1 MSKIKISNK
10 DIKKRYKTKKRNKRI
25 LVEEVFKYRDIK
37 YSCIFTSLGFRCG
50 YVKIPDTFVF
60 GKLQKLLYLIDTE
73 DSIFE
78 NSSYE
83 FLLKDSKIDNIN
95 DLRYIPHGGTTY
107 LNINSGRDRGFNKG
121 LILGWDYGHYGDGN
135 DYNYVNEIFPG
146 NPYSDLKIIHSLF
159 SEYPIASKEQVMK
172 DIKNFIDKLIEI
184 EKEYG
189 KTKQALLI
197 NQLLYKP
204 FKRKYKSVIRK
215 RKGVK

>member
-10 DIKKRYKTKKRNKRI
+10 DIKKRYKTKRRNKRI
-25 LVEEVFKYRDIK
+25 LVEEVDIYKGIK

-60 GKLQKLLYLIDTE
+60 GKLQKLLYLIDAE
-73 DSIFE
+73 NVVFE
-78 NSSYE
+78 NINYE
-83 FLLKDSKIDNIN
+83 FLLEDSKIQIIN

-107 LNINSGRDRGFNKG
+107 LNINCGRDRGFNKG

-135 DYNYVNEIFPG
+135 DYNYANEIFPG
-146 NPYSDLKIIHSLF
+146 NPYSYLKVIHSLF
-159 SEYPIASKEQVMK
+159 SEYTIASKERVLN

-197 NQLLYKP
+197 DQLLYKP
-204 FKRKYKSVIRK
+204 FKSKYKSTIRK